1 MKIDPRSVAATLAA
15 LAVLGLIGAAAVVF
29 LGLFNVSAKKGHLPG
44 VSWVL
49 HTTFRNSVD
58 LRAPP
63 VSEAP
68 NLSDPDLIGLGA
80 KHFNAA
86 CRVCHSAPGHGRTAT
101 MLSMLPQPP
110 HITDAVG
117 HWTAPELHW
126 IVHEGVKMSGMPA
139 WPAEREDDVWAV
151 VAFLEEVGSM
161 APERYDELTGG
172 IGADPETFE
181 YCASCHGANGVSG
194 NQQIPRL
201 DILSEE
207 YMTRSLASY
216 RESDRDSGIM
226 QHASSEV
233 APEKLS
239 EFARRFAEARPEGE
253 AALTDR
259 IESAGAQLATM
270 GSGSDVPA
278 CVACHGPWSEPLSEA
293 FPSLSGQ
300 YAPYLAAQLR
310 LWRAGRRGGGEVAEL
325 MYQAARDLDDAEI
338 DALAAYYAALAP
350 AKLNPPDAP

>member
-1 MKIDPRSVAATLAA
+1 
-15 LAVLGLIGAAAVVF
+15 
-29 LGLFNVSAKKGHLPG
+29 
-44 VSWVL
+44 
-49 HTTFRNSVD
+49 
-58 LRAPP
+58 
-63 VSEAP
+63 
-68 NLSDPDLIGLGA
+68 
-80 KHFNAA
+80 
-86 CRVCHSAPGHGRTAT
+86 
-101 MLSMLPQPP
+101 
-110 HITDAVG
+110 
-117 HWTAPELHW
+117 
-126 IVHEGVKMSGMPA
+126 
-139 WPAEREDDVWAV
+139 
-151 VAFLEEVGSM
+151 
-161 APERYDELTGG
+161 
-172 IGADPETFE
+172 
-181 YCASCHGANGVSG
+181 
-194 NQQIPRL
+194 
-201 DILSEE
+201 
-207 YMTRSLASY
+207 MTRSLASY
-216 RESDRDSGIM
+216 RDRDRDSGIM
-226 QHASSEV
+226 QHAASEV

-259 IESAGAQLATM
+259 IESAGAQLATV